1 MACAGCG
8 IAFEGEYCPDCGTP
22 AGLAVPVKRDRS
34 LISLRCCAYL
44 IDGIAGAVISF
55 GLSWLAVDGV
65 VLSGVALG
73 TWWLLRDIRAVP
85 ASVSSALKV
94 VRQDGSPAGL
104 QQRMLRNVTL
114 VACPL
119 FTLIPLGGVC
129 APRRGHLRTPRRSRL
144 RAGASRTPWQSY
156 REYQGRSQVARLL

>member
-22 AGLAVPVKRDRS
+22 AGLAIKAKPDES

-55 GLSWLAVDGV
+55 GLSWLPVDGV

-73 TWWLLRDIRAVP
+73 AWWLLRDIP
-85 ASVSSALKV
+85 GASPGKRLFGLQV
-94 VRQDGSPAGL
+94 VRQDGSPAGM

-114 VACPL
+114 VP
-119 FTLIPLGGVC
+119 V
-129 APRRGHLRTPRRSRL
+129 RS
-144 RAGASRTPWQSY
+144 SR
-156 REYQGRSQVARLL
+156 